1 MTNIL
6 FVCTANQFR
15 SPIAASYFAHR
26 LKETGEPGEWQVFS
40 AGTWTVNGLPA
51 HPKAVTAAAQL
62 GLNLN
67 KHKTREVTAK
77 MLSDA
82 DLIIVMEQGQKEALE
97 CEFTDCIG
105 RIVLM
110 GELAGEHESEILDP
124 ARTDFEDGDAIV
136 RSIVACIDKGFVKLL
151 DLTRPHSGT
160 QCIQS
165 VSDPVE
171 KDARLAGLC

>member
-1 MTNIL
+1 MTHIL

-15 SPIAASYFAHR
+15 SPIAALYFARR
-26 LKETGEPGEWQVFS
+26 LKEAGEPGEWQVYS
-40 AGTWTVNGLPA
+40 AGTWVVNGLPA

-67 KHKTREVTAK
+67 EHRTREVTAQI
-77 MLSDA
+77 LSDA

-97 CEFTDCIG
+97 CEFADCIG
-105 RIVLM
+105 QIVLM

-136 RSIVACIDKGFVKLL
+136 RSIVACIDKGFVKLM
-151 DLTRPHSGT
+151 DLAKSRHDT

-165 VSDPVE
+165 DSDSVE
-171 KDARLAGLC
+171 EGTRLTGQC